1 MTIRVSSNRGLPD
14 LQRGDTLGNM
24 RTLACVA
31 IALTLA
37 GCKTTNQKTDGT
49 TPATAGGDQPGSMP
63 IEKSRCD
70 ASGKT
75 VTELDLN
82 QDKKPDV
89 WKYYAKMM
97 DNGAQV
103 QVLTC
108 KEIDLNFDGK
118 KDMWVYYDNGGNVT
132 NEEYDLDFD
141 GKIDLWRFLQNG
153 HVVREEMDTNF
164 DGKPDVWK
172 FFEGD
177 KVTRI
182 ERSSNKNGKVDIW
195 EYYEGGKLDRIG
207 YDTTGSGQI
216 DKWDRAPDEGPLP
229 SSVAQPAAARNT
241 PPPTANTPSSTSA
254 QAPVATPET
263 TKK

>member
-1 MTIRVSSNRGLPD
+1 MSGL
-14 LQRGDTLGNM
+14 RAYNCGDTLASM

-31 IALTLA
+31 IALALA
-37 GCKTTNQKTDGT
+37 GCKTTNGKTEGT
-49 TPATAGGDQPGSMP
+49 TPATASGGEQPGSMP

-75 VTELDLN
+75 VTSLDLN
-82 QDKKPDV
+82 EDKKPDV
-89 WKYYAKMM
+89 WKYYARMM

-108 KEIDLNFDGK
+108 KEIDLNHDGK
-118 KDMWVYYDNGGNVT
+118 KDMWVYYDNAGNVT

-141 GKIDLWRFLQNG
+141 GKIDLWRYLQNG

-229 SSVAQPAAARNT
+229 STVAQPAAART
-241 PPPTANTPSSTSA
+241 PPPPTANAP
-254 QAPVATPET
+254 APVMPESAP
-263 TKK
+263 KK